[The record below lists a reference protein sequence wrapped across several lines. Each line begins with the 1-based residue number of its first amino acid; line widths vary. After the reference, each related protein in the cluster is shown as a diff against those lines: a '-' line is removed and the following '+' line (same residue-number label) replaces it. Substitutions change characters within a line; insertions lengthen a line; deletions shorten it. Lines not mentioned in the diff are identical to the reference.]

1 MSLFT
6 VFEIF
11 LAILCFV
18 VFVFL
23 AVKHDGIIPTCFP
36 FVGMLP
42 DLLLNTHRIPDW
54 STAILQKTHCTFLFK
69 GPWFSN
75 MDMLITS
82 DPSNVHYVFSSNF
95 SNFPKGPEFKEFF
108 DILGDGI
115 FNADSDLWRSQRR
128 AAQVLMKHHSF
139 HQFLVKTS
147 QSILAERLIPVLDH
161 ISDGSPVDLQDVF
174 QRFTFDSICMLVN
187 GYSPGCLSVDFP
199 EVEFAKALDDAEEAI
214 FFRHIRPQSFLK
226 LQRWL
231 NVGKEKNIKIA
242 RRILDETISTYIHRK
257 KEELNRKG
265 IMSSNYHDHEEGM
278 DLLTSY
284 MTKEKELG
292 IEVDD
297 QYLRDTILSF
307 MLAGRDTTSSAL
319 TWFFWLLSK
328 NPQAEIKI
336 LEELKSKVPM
346 KEEYSSDKRRVFEI
360 EEVKNLVYL
369 HGALSEAL
377 RLYPPVPMEHKEPLQ
392 PDTLPSGHHVIPT
405 TKILFSFYA
414 MGRMESIWGEDCLE
428 FRPERWVSERGGI
441 KHEPSFKFVAFNAG
455 PRTCLGKEM
464 AWCQMKAVAATIVYN
479 YRVGVVEG
487 HPVVAKG
494 SIILHMKHGLRVKVT
509 SRLPVI

>member
-1 MSLFT
+1 
-6 VFEIF
+6 
-11 LAILCFV
+11 
-18 VFVFL
+18 
-23 AVKHDGIIPTCFP
+23 
-36 FVGMLP
+36 
-42 DLLLNTHRIPDW
+42 
-54 STAILQKTHCTFLFK
+54 
-69 GPWFSN
+69 
-75 MDMLITS
+75 
-82 DPSNVHYVFSSNF
+82 
-95 SNFPKGPEFKEFF
+95 
-108 DILGDGI
+108 
-115 FNADSDLWRSQRR
+115 
-128 AAQVLMKHHSF
+128 
-139 HQFLVKTS
+139 
-147 QSILAERLIPVLDH
+147 
-161 ISDGSPVDLQDVF
+161 
-174 QRFTFDSICMLVN
+174 
-187 GYSPGCLSVDFP
+187 
-199 EVEFAKALDDAEEAI
+199 
-214 FFRHIRPQSFLK
+214 
-226 LQRWL
+226 
-231 NVGKEKNIKIA
+231 
-242 RRILDETISTYIHRK
+242 
-257 KEELNRKG
+257 
-265 IMSSNYHDHEEGM
+265 
-278 DLLTSY
+278 

-297 QYLRDTILSF
+297 QYLRDTILSY

-328 NPQAEIKI
+328 NPQVEIKI
-336 LEELKSKVPM
+336 LEELKSKVPI